1 MTCKVL
7 RYASNYLV
15 FVIEIFFSV
24 KKIGQC
30 MSEKNHLGDLG
41 IQSWC
46 FLYISCLK
54 TVAPVTCIFLLVTQ
68 SVIIP
73 WIRHVQNLTL
83 VDRSVDFLKS
93 IVD

>member
-41 IQSWC
+41 I
-46 FLYISCLK
+46 
-54 TVAPVTCIFLLVTQ
+54 
-68 SVIIP
+68 
-73 WIRHVQNLTL
+73 
-83 VDRSVDFLKS
+83 
-93 IVD
+93 